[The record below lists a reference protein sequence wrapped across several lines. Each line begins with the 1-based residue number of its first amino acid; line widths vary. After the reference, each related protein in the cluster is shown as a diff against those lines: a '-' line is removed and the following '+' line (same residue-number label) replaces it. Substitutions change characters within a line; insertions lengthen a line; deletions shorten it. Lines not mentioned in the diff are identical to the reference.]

1 MGALYSTCPQTGKT
15 LDSCSLRRIMSVTDV
30 NDEFGRPLKDLRIS
44 VTDRCNFRC
53 RYCMPRERFNEDHTF
68 LPKRAFLSFDEIEK
82 VVRSSISLGLEKVRI
97 TGGEPLLRKNLP
109 ELISKLSKL
118 DIDIALTTNASL
130 LKKNAKALRLA
141 GLNRVTISLD
151 ALDPELHK
159 QMSDSNISVDS
170 ILEGIDEAVRVG
182 LCPVKI
188 NCVVQKGV
196 NEEEV
201 SKLVHYFRGTEIVVR
216 FIEYMDVGRTNGWQL
231 GQVVPSENV
240 LNHLQKE
247 FDLVPVEP
255 TNNSD
260 VAVRWAHSD
269 GSGEIGF
276 ISSVT
281 SPFCGDCVRARL
293 SADGRLVTC
302 LFASGG
308 HDIRAL
314 IHNGA
319 DEEIL
324 QKAIAAI
331 WTRRKDRYSEI
342 RSEDTAALPR
352 IEMSYIGG

>member
-1 MGALYSTCPQTGKT
+1 MGTLYSTCPQTGK
-15 LDSCSLRRIMSVTDV
+15 SHESRSLRHTMSATEVIDL
-30 NDEFGRPLKDLRIS
+30 FGRPLKDLRIS

-53 RYCMPRERFNEDHTF
+53 RYCMPRERFDENHTF

-82 VVRSSISLGLEKVRI
+82 VVRSCIPLGLEKVRI
-97 TGGEPLLRKNLP
+97 TGGEPLLRKDLP
-109 ELISKLSKL
+109 ELIEKLSKL

-130 LKKNAKALRLA
+130 LKKNAKALHLA
-141 GLNRVTISLD
+141 GLNRVTVSLD

-170 ILEGIDEAVRVG
+170 VLEGIDEAVRVG
-182 LCPVKI
+182 LFPVKI
-188 NCVVQKGV
+188 NCVVQRGV

-201 SKLVHYFRGTEIVVR
+201 R
-216 FIEYMDVGRTNGWQL
+216 L
-231 GQVVPSENV
+231 GQVVPTENI
-240 LNHLQKE
+240 LQHLQKE
-247 FDLVPVEP
+247 FDLVSVKP
-255 TNNSD
+255 TNSSD

-281 SPFCGDCVRARL
+281 APFCGDCVRARL

-319 DEEIL
+319 NDEIL
-324 QKAIAAI
+324 QEAIAAI

>member
-1 MGALYSTCPQTGKT
+1 
-15 LDSCSLRRIMSVTDV
+15 
-30 NDEFGRPLKDLRIS
+30 
-44 VTDRCNFRC
+44 
-53 RYCMPRERFNEDHTF
+53 MPRERFSENHTF
-68 LPKRAFLSFDEIEK
+68 LPKRAFLSFEEIEK
-82 VVRSSISLGLEKVRI
+82 VVRSCMSLGLEKVRI
-97 TGGEPLLRKNLP
+97 TGGEPLLRKDLP
-109 ELISKLSKL
+109 TLIEMLSGL
-118 DIDIALTTNASL
+118 GIEIALTTNASL
-130 LKKNAKALRLA
+130 LKKEAKALHSA
-141 GLNRVTISLD
+141 GLTRVTVSLD
-151 ALDPELHK
+151 ALDPDLHRT
-159 QMSDSNISVDS
+159 MSDSNISVES
-170 ILEGIDEAVRVG
+170 VLEGIDEAIRVG
-182 LCPVKI
+182 LSPVKI

-201 SKLVHYFRGTEIVVR
+201 SKLVNHFRNTGVIVR

-231 GQVVPSENV
+231 AQVVPSERII
-240 LNHLQKE
+240 NHLQKE
-247 FDLVPVEP
+247 FDLIPIDSEKD
-255 TNNSD
+255 SD
-260 VAVRWAHSD
+260 VAVRWAHKD

-319 DEEIL
+319 GEEEL
-324 QKAIAAI
+324 QAAIAAI
-331 WTRRKDRYSEI
+331 WHRRKDRYSEI